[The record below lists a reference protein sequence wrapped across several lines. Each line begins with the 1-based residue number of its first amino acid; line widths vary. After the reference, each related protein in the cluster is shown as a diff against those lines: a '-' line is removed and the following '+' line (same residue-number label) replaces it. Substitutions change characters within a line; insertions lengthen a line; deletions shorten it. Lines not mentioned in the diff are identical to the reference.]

1 MRVMLPRHFAATAI
15 ALAVSGGAFAQSSVS
30 PPPQKSETTGT
41 VAPSTAPE
49 TQPADLQQA
58 PLAPNLQSKDAAVA
72 EKLRDLL
79 AKSGRG
85 VDRKQDRAG
94 VETFYRNR
102 GFAPLW
108 TTDGAPS
115 DRAKALT
122 TFLRG
127 VGADG
132 LDPADYPAPA
142 FGGDADKLAQDELA
156 LTNSVLNFARHART
170 GRVSFSRVSGAIYY
184 DPEFP
189 EAAEVLTG
197 MANASDVGAALDAYY
212 PQHAAYKALK
222 AKLADA
228 RQKKNAQLADTLIAN
243 MERWRWMPRELGKAH
258 VVVNIPDFTLKV
270 VNQGKTAWSTR
281 IVVGKVGEQATPLLS
296 ETMKFITV
304 NPTWNVP
311 PSIIRNEYLPAL
323 QRDPGALARVGLKV
337 AHRKDGSLHV
347 YQPPGERNALG
358 RVRFNFP
365 NKFLVYQH
373 DTPQKHL
380 FAKQTRAYS
389 HGCMRVQNPEQY
401 AEVLL
406 SISQP
411 GERYTAERIRGMY
424 GNSERTINLKTPLPV
439 HLTYQTAFVDDA
451 GHLQTRPDLYG
462 HDKKIL
468 SLLRNGQGSDTPVAR
483 NYNSSSKPVAAR
495 LPRSEEPRRSEN
507 YFDRRSDRLARRS
520 ERLSYTPP
528 GYIGPPGRR
537 FYGTP
542 F

>member
-30 PPPQKSETTGT
+30 PPLKSETTGT

-58 PLAPNLQSKDAAVA
+58 PLATNLQGTDAAVA

-108 TTDGAPS
+108 TADGAAS
-115 DRAKALT
+115 DRAKSVTA
-122 TFLRG
+122 FLRG

-142 FGGDADKLAQDELA
+142 FGGDADKLAQEELA

-184 DPEFP
+184 DLEFP
-189 EAAEVLTG
+189 DSADVLTG
-197 MANASDVGAALDAYY
+197 MANANDVGAALDAYY
-212 PQHAAYKALK
+212 PQHAGYKALK

-258 VVVNIPDFTLKV
+258 VMVNIPDFTLKV
-270 VNQGKTAWSTR
+270 VNQGKTAWTTR

-323 QRDPGALARVGLKV
+323 QRDPGALARIGLKV

-389 HGCMRVQNPEQY
+389 HGCMRVQHPEQY

-411 GERYTAERIRGMY
+411 GERYTAERIRSMY

-468 SLLRNGQGSDTPVAR
+468 SLLRNSQGSDTPVAR

-495 LPRSEEPRRSEN
+495 LPRSEESRRSEN